1 VLIEDL
7 SSACSDIDELAAV
20 IAALDLTITVAN
32 TLAHLGGALGKPTWV
47 LLSPTP
53 EWRYPRAG
61 PRMPWYPSLRL
72 YRRANPGVATDL
84 MEQVCNDL
92 SRELPRALE

>member
-7 SSACSDIDELAAV
+7 SSTCSDIDELAAV

-61 PRMPWYPSLRL
+61 QRMPWYSSLRL
-72 YRRANPGVATDL
+72 YRRTNPGDATDI
-84 MEQVCNDL
+84 MTQVRNDL
-92 SRELPRALE
+92 SREYPKALE